1 MSTLLHLTLQQSK
14 TPKQTPLV
22 EGVRMSQSSG
32 TSSETDQTP
41 SCKID
46 RTAAAYDLSDEAE
59 RLGKYW
65 TRDDERYSLRELAAH
80 FNHHLLRAAME
91 QAGLNPLDGEVENTY
106 RLLTDEEV
114 SPGMRTQA
122 RNRLQKHE
130 IDIDQLQADF
140 VSYGTVRRHLKN
152 CLGAERE
159 PTDTDNNSAKAGA
172 QHIAAL
178 QHRTAA
184 VTENT
189 LSQLQTAGDID
200 VFVDITVS
208 CSECG
213 MHTTAQ
219 EFIDNDGCHCE
230 KPTSE

>member
-1 MSTLLHLTLQQSK
+1 MN
-14 TPKQTPLV
+14 
-22 EGVRMSQSSG
+22 QSSG
-32 TSSETDQTP
+32 TSHEADQTL

-46 RTAAAYDLSDEAE
+46 RMAADYDLSREAE
-59 RLGKYW
+59 RLGEYW
-65 TRDDERYSLRELAAH
+65 TRDDERKNLRELAVH
-80 FNHHLLRAAME
+80 FNHQLLRGAME

-122 RNRLQKHE
+122 RNRLQKHD
-130 IDIDQLQADF
+130 IDIDQLKADF

-159 PTDTDNNSAKAGA
+159 PTETDDDPAEAGA

-213 MHTTAQ
+213 MHATAQ
-219 EFIDNDGCHCE
+219 EFIDSDGCHCE
-230 KPTSE
+230 ESTLE

>member
-1 MSTLLHLTLQQSK
+1 MQQSK

-22 EGVRMSQSSG
+22 EETQMNQSSG
-32 TSSETDQTP
+32 TSRETDQTP

-46 RTAAAYDLSDEAE
+46 RMATDYDLSREAE
-59 RLGKYW
+59 RLGEYW
-65 TRDDERYSLRELAAH
+65 TRADERKSLRELAVH

-114 SPGMRTQA
+114 SQGMRTQA
-122 RNRLQKHE
+122 RNRLQKQ
-130 IDIDQLQADF
+130 DIDVNQLQSDF
-140 VSYGTVRRHLKN
+140 VSYGTVRRHLKQ

-159 PTDTDNNSAKAGA
+159 PSSTDAPSAETSA
-172 QHIAAL
+172 QRIAAL
-178 QHRTAA
+178 QNRTVA

-189 LSQLQTAGDID
+189 LSQLASADELTVGDID
-200 VFVDITVS
+200 VFVDITMS

-213 MHTTAQ
+213 MHATVR
-219 EFIDNDGCHCE
+219 EFIDKNGCHCE
-230 KPTSE
+230 EHPQE